1 MRRPAASRVRGA
13 RALEPRVMPSQQLR
27 LLETQPLRSRRAA
40 GGALVRLLGALLLLF
55 AIGGVAVSLGAGSL
69 GPAEVQRRI
78 LGLPK
83 NEAFRESLVAGRVT
97 ASGDPVL
104 AAHFPRSADSEGPA
118 RPIVFVHGTPDTM
131 GAWAPLLFGTG
142 ALAGEADVWTL
153 EVVGHGMLG
162 DAAGPFPF
170 QRCADHV
177 AASLDALEL
186 GGVTLVGNSYGGEF
200 CWRVAV
206 DRPDLVDRLV
216 LIDCSGLP
224 RSDDQFLPE
233 EVKMREWGVARLGYL
248 LNSEDR
254 VAFALDPHFDGA
266 ADEDRVREVFL
277 GLENRTNWG
286 AMIDLVRDENG
297 ERAGDLGRVAAPTLL
312 VFGELDQ
319 AYSPGAFGAEFER
332 RIPDARLEV
341 IEGAGHY
348 PHEQDPAAVGR
359 LLLEFHER
367 AATAPESR

>member
-1 MRRPAASRVRGA
+1 MRRAAASRVRGVGV
-13 RALEPRVMPSQQLR
+13 LENPGMPSHQTR
-27 LLETQPLRSRRAA
+27 IARTKPLHLHRAA
-40 GGALVRLLGALLLLF
+40 GGALVRLLGALLLLLVVVWA
-55 AIGGVAVSLGAGSL
+55 AISVGAGSL
-69 GPAEVQRRI
+69 RPAEVQRRI
-78 LGLPK
+78 LDLPK
-83 NEAFRESLVAGRVT
+83 NAVFEGAMVTGRVT

-104 AAHFPRSADSEGPA
+104 AAHFPCSADEA
-118 RPIVFVHGTPDTM
+118 VARRPIVLVHGTPDTM
-131 GAWAPLLFGTG
+131 GAWWPLLFGPG
-142 ALAGEADVWTL
+142 ALAGTADVWTL

-162 DAAGPFPF
+162 DAEGPFSF

-177 AASLDALEL
+177 AGSLDALEL

-200 CWRVAV
+200 CWRVAA

-233 EVKMREWGVARLGYL
+233 EVKMREWSVARLGYL

-266 ADEDRVREVFL
+266 ADEERVREVFL

-297 ERAGDLGRVAAPTLL
+297 ERAGDLVRIEAPTLL

-319 AYSPGAFGAEFER
+319 AYSPAAFGAEFER

-341 IEGAGHY
+341 IAGAGHY
-348 PHEQDPAAVGR
+348 PHEQEPALVAG
-359 LLLEFHER
+359 LLQEFHDLPVTR
-367 AATAPESR
+367 PGAR

>member
-1 MRRPAASRVRGA
+1 MPSHQV
-13 RALEPRVMPSQQLR
+13 RALQ
-27 LLETQPLRSRRAA
+27 TKPLRSARAD
-40 GGALVRLLGALLLLF
+40 GGALVRLLGALLLLLVI
-55 AIGGVAVSLGAGSL
+55 AGIGISRGVGSL
-69 GPAEVQRRI
+69 APAEVQRRI
-78 LGLPK
+78 LQLPK
-83 NEAFRESLVAGRVT
+83 NAAFREALVTGRST

-104 AAHFPRSADSEGPA
+104 AAHFPRSAEGGEPA
-118 RPIVFVHGTPDTM
+118 RPIVLVHGTPDTM
-131 GAWAPLLFGTG
+131 GAWAPLLFGPG
-142 ALAGEADVWTL
+142 SIAGQADVWTL

-177 AASLDALEL
+177 AASLDALGL
-186 GGVTLVGNSYGGEF
+186 SGVTLVGNSYGGEF
-200 CWRVAV
+200 CWRVAA
-206 DRPDLVDRLV
+206 DRPDLVERLV

-224 RSDDQFLPE
+224 RSDDEFLPE
-233 EVKMREWGVARLGYL
+233 EVKMREWSVARLGYL

-266 ADEDRVREVFL
+266 ADDGRVREVFL

-297 ERAGDLGRVAAPTLL
+297 ARAGDLEGIAAPTLL

-319 AYSPGAFGAEFER
+319 AYSPAAFGAEFAR

-348 PHEQDPAAVGR
+348 PHEQEPALVGE
-359 LLLEFHER
+359 LLLDFHR
-367 AATAPESR
+367 GAPTRPGAR

>member
-1 MRRPAASRVRGA
+1 MRRPAASRVRGVG
-13 RALEPRVMPSQQLR
+13 ALEPLGMPSQPTCR
-27 LLETQPLRSRRAA
+27 LITKPLRFGRAT
-40 GGALVRLLGALLLLF
+40 GGASVRLLGALLLLLL
-55 AIGGVAVSLGAGSL
+55 IGGIAVSRGAGSL
-69 GPAEVQRRI
+69 GPAEVQREI
-78 LGLPK
+78 LELPK
-83 NEAFRESLVAGRVT
+83 NAVFKEALVAGRIT

-104 AAHFPRSADSEGPA
+104 AAHFPRSADGAGPA

-131 GAWAPLLFGTG
+131 GAWGPLLFGPG
-142 ALAGEADVWTL
+142 ALAGRADVWTL

-177 AASLDALEL
+177 AASLDALRL
-186 GGVTLVGNSYGGEF
+186 SGVTLVGNSYGGEF
-200 CWRVAV
+200 CWRVAA
-206 DRPDLVDRLV
+206 DRPDLVERLV

-224 RSDDQFLPE
+224 RSDDEFLPE
-233 EVKMREWGVARLGYL
+233 EVKMREWSVARLGYL

-266 ADEDRVREVFL
+266 ADGERVHEVFL

-297 ERAGDLGRVAAPTLL
+297 ERADDLGRIAAPTLL

-319 AYSPGAFGAEFER
+319 AYSPATFGAEFER

-348 PHEQDPAAVGR
+348 PHEQKPATVGR
-359 LLLEFHER
+359 LLLEFHGGS
-367 AATAPESR
+367 TTSPAPR

>member
-13 RALEPRVMPSQQLR
+13 RALEPRVMPSHQLR
-27 LLETQPLRSRRAA
+27 IVETQPLRSRRAA

-78 LGLPK
+78 LDLPK
-83 NEAFRESLVAGRVT
+83 NEAFRDSLVAGRVT

-131 GAWAPLLFGTG
+131 GAWAPLLFGPG

-186 GGVTLVGNSYGGEF
+186 RGVTLVGNSYGGEF
-200 CWRVAV
+200 CWRVAA

-224 RSDDQFLPE
+224 RSDDQFLSE
-233 EVKMREWGVARLGYL
+233 EVKMREWSVARLGYL

-319 AYSPGAFGAEFER
+319 AYSPATFGAEFER

-359 LLLEFHER
+359 LLLEFHEG
-367 AATAPESR
+367 AATAREAR